1 MIYPP
6 FHTRKQNDGSDN
18 EVPYFQE
25 NFQNQIHIDI
35 FIWPKCFSG
44 YLTYLDQVKEPP
56 IYVTSFYLNVSPLRK
71 PIQGV

>member
-25 NFQNQIHIDI
+25 NFQNHIHIDI
-35 FIWPKCFSG
+35 FIWPISIHIDIFRWLHMVSNFG
-44 YLTYLDQVKEPP
+44 IFEHN
-56 IYVTSFYLNVSPLRK
+56 VTDCALK
-71 PIQGV
+71 HH